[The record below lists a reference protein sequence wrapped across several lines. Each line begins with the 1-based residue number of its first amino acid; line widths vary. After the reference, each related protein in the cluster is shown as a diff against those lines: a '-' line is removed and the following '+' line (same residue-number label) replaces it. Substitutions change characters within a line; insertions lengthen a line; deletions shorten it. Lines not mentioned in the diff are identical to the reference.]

1 LINSDSMKT
10 IKLIEVKSEIGA
22 GTRGSSLGIDA
33 IKIAAL
39 DFGSSYFRKHKPVEV
54 PNENRLLL
62 EPVVHDYAKRIK
74 GVLTVC
80 DRVAKEV
87 SKTYSDHRNFPIILA
102 GDHSS
107 AIGTVTGIKMAFP
120 QKRLGLIWIDA
131 HADFHS
137 PYTTPSGNMHGM
149 TLAALLGEDNMEQAV
164 NKPDEETIEYWNKL
178 KNLGGICPKVL
189 YSDVVFIAL
198 RDLEAQEDSIIKKH
212 KMRSFNLLEIR
223 RKAVERIAIESLNYL
238 DQCELIYISFD
249 VDSMDSN
256 ISKGTGTPAPNGI
269 SEKEAGNLV
278 YYLLRNRKVC
288 CLEMVEINPTLDK
301 ENLMAENA
309 FEILYKATNQITNDF

>member
-1 LINSDSMKT
+1 MKT
-10 IKLIEVKSEIGA
+10 VKLIEVKSEIGA
-22 GTRGSSLGIDA
+22 GTRGSSLGIEA

-39 DFGSSYFRKHKPVEV
+39 DFGSSYFKKHKAIEV
-54 PNENRLLL
+54 PNENRQLL

-80 DRVAKEV
+80 DRVSKEV
-87 SKTYSDHRNFPIILA
+87 AKTYTDHRNFPIVLA

-120 QKRLGLIWIDA
+120 QKRIGIIWIDA

-137 PYTTPSGNMHGM
+137 PYTTPSGNIHGM

-178 KNLGGICPKVL
+178 KNLGSISPKAN
-189 YSDVVFIAL
+189 YSDIVFIAL
-198 RDLEAQEDSIIKKH
+198 RDIESQEDYIIKKN
-212 KMRSFNLLEIR
+212 KIRVFNLPEIR
-223 RKAVERIAIESLNYL
+223 KKAVERIAIESLNYL
-238 DQCELIYISFD
+238 DQCDLIYISFD
-249 VDSMDSN
+249 VDSMDSS
-256 ISKGTGTPAPNGI
+256 ISKGTGTPAPGGV
-269 SEKEAGNLV
+269 SEKEAGNLI
-278 YYLLRNRKVC
+278 YYLLRSRKIC
-288 CLEMVEINPTLDK
+288 CFEMVEINPTLDR

>member
-1 LINSDSMKT
+1 MKNITAMKT
-10 IKLIEVKSEIGA
+10 VKLIEVKSEIGA
-22 GTRGSSLGIDA
+22 GTRGSSMGIDA

-39 DFGSSYFRKHKPVEV
+39 DFGSSYFKKHKTVEV
-54 PNENRLLL
+54 PNENRQLL

-74 GVLTVC
+74 GVLAVC

-87 SKTYSDHRNFPIILA
+87 SKTYTDHRNFPIVLA

-107 AIGTVTGIKMAFP
+107 AIGTVSGIRMAFP
-120 QKRLGLIWIDA
+120 DKRIGVIWIDA

-149 TLAALLGEDNMEQAV
+149 TLAALMGEDNMEQAV
-164 NKPDEETIEYWNKL
+164 NKPDEETIECWTKL
-178 KNLGGICPKVL
+178 KNLGGITPKIN
-189 YSDVVFIAL
+189 YSDLVFIAL
-198 RDLEAQEDSIIKKH
+198 RDMESQEEFIIKKN
-212 KMRSFNLLEIR
+212 KVRIFNLLEIR

-238 DQCELIYISFD
+238 DQCDLIYISFD
-249 VDSMDSN
+249 VDSMDSG

-269 SEKEAGNLV
+269 SEKEAGNLI
-278 YYLLRNRKVC
+278 YYLLRSRKIC
-288 CLEMVEINPTLDK
+288 CFEMVEINPTLDR